1 MSNGNGRDW
10 VDTVS
15 KLLIPVA
22 IFGFGLLFSAQ
33 KDRSD
38 RQAQQFERDTSYV
51 KLLTSQNEKE
61 RVFAIRMIKALKDR
75 GEFPSQ
81 LLPAVQA
88 LCDGLPSDPVTQE
101 ACGIAQSQQAAA
113 DTNKPPEPTPG
124 SSQLPTAPVAA
135 SAGGAVFIQV
145 AREDQRAL
153 AGDLRGKLETQ
164 SFSVPAIQLV
174 PHGTSNTYVR
184 YFSPGDLQKATT
196 VLGLLKEMGITGSVQ
211 DFSGMGKGKIPAGQ
225 LEVWI
230 GDKVSV
236 PASANER

>member
-1 MSNGNGRDW
+1 MSDGKERDW
-10 VDTVS
+10 VDTAS

-22 IFGFGLLFSAQ
+22 IFGFGLMFSIQ

-38 RQAQQFERDTSYV
+38 RATQQFERDTNYV

-61 RVFAIRMIKALKDR
+61 RVFAIRMIKALRDR

-101 ACGIAQSQQAAA
+101 ACGIAQSQQPAVEAVRQQEQKSSS
-113 DTNKPPEPTPG
+113 TSPPATSTG
-124 SSQLPTAPVAA
+124 A
-135 SAGGAVFIQV
+135 SGGGIVFLQI
-145 AREDQRAL
+145 AREDQRGL
-153 AGDLRGKLETQ
+153 AGDLRGKLEAQ
-164 SFSVPAIQLV
+164 SFSVPGIQLV

-184 YFSPGDLQKATT
+184 YFSPGDLNEATT
-196 VLGLLKEMGITGSVQ
+196 ALGVLKEMGINGSIQ
-211 DFSGMGKGKIPAGQ
+211 DFTGMGKGKIPAGQ

-230 GDKVSV
+230 GDKVPVS
-236 PASANER
+236 ASGGQ

>member
-1 MSNGNGRDW
+1 MAESQGRDW

-22 IFGFGLLFSAQ
+22 IFAFGLMFSIQ

-38 RQAQQFERDTSYV
+38 RAAQQFERDTSYV

-61 RVFAIRMIKALKDR
+61 RVFAIRMIKALQDK

-101 ACGIAQSQQAAA
+101 ACGIAQTQKPVVEAAKQ
-113 DTNKPPEPTPG
+113 TEPKPG
-124 SSQLPTAPVAA
+124 SAPTSSPPP
-135 SAGGAVFIQV
+135 AGGTIFIQI
-145 AREDQRAL
+145 AREDQRGL
-153 AGDLRGKLETQ
+153 AGDLRGKLQAQ
-164 SFSVPAIQLV
+164 SFAVQTIQLV
-174 PHGTSNTYVR
+174 PHGTTNTYIR
-184 YFSPGDLQKATT
+184 YFSSGDLNEATT
-196 VLGLLKEMGITGSVQ
+196 VLGVLKEMGINGSIQ
-211 DFSGMGKGKIPAGQ
+211 DFTKAGNGKIPAGQ

-230 GDKVSV
+230 GDKVPGAPSS
-236 PASANER
+236 PGQ